1 MSTDFEA
8 KSDNRAQ
15 AARASRLSI
24 FAALLLLLLAALL
37 RVTSLASVPN
47 GFSED
52 EIINIRLADNV
63 RQGDIYVFFPDDD
76 AGGREGAWHV
86 ISAFVTYFT
95 GEGTIGFR
103 LLPLWLSMLS
113 IAIIFKLGRHVF
125 GPLAG
130 LLAAGMLAVN
140 LSSIILA
147 RSMSADAT
155 VIFLVSATML
165 ALARS
170 LPVYRRA
177 REITSNVM
185 SFAVLGALLG
195 IGLYLHP
202 GGLFIALACVIYI
215 AYLLYVRAA
224 MLSQRR
230 GYIGFALLVML
241 IIAIP
246 YVISSLNVPE
256 YAVLARRPSIAEIDI
271 PGAILSGVFS
281 IVGGGDMN
289 PLRNPPGR
297 PLVDIFCGLL
307 ALVGVAQCIRLR
319 FRPRFMLLLI
329 MGLVCLPAA
338 LLVGDSP
345 NFARMALILPQLS
358 LFFGFGAFALLRA
371 PIFADRVFRRM
382 AMVGALAL
390 LAVNLVWAWQDLLVV
405 WGTAEVDRALADR
418 DLGQIAHYLDIRGDD
433 MPSVFCNA
441 NWRSDQLAS
450 TLTDSDKLR
459 IMMNR
464 SGLPRREADCS
475 RGLLLT
481 DGGAPQRIVFFGDSH
496 RDSLHP
502 YLRQWLDYGDSV
514 KGALPR
520 DAVHEMDV
528 AGFLADRAGE
538 FITMAPVW
546 YDPEVAGGAVPVPP
560 PIRFG
565 SNLTFLGYEPQVERS
580 YLPGDNVDVITYWR
594 AEGSLPP
601 DLTLFTHILSDPVT
615 LVAQHDV
622 ISVNPAQL
630 RDRDV
635 FIQAT
640 TVSLP
645 QTALPG
651 DKFVSVGAY
660 REAAGER
667 LPALQGERPYGERIF
682 LYAIQVSAPPEPEE
696 SGA

>member
-8 KSDNRAQ
+8 NSADRAL
-15 AARASRLSI
+15 AKGERRLGMV
-24 FAALLLLLLAALL
+24 AALLLLLLAALL

-52 EIINIRLADNV
+52 EIINIRLTDNV
-63 RQGDIYVFFPDDD
+63 RQGDIYVFFPDDE

-86 ISAFVTYFT
+86 AAAFVTYFT

-113 IAIIFKLGRHVF
+113 IAMVFKLGRHAF
-125 GPLAG
+125 GTVAG
-130 LLAAGMLAVN
+130 VLAAGMMTVN
-140 LSSIILA
+140 LSSIVLA

-155 VIFLVSATML
+155 VIFLASATML

-177 REITSNVM
+177 RAVTSNVM

-195 IGLYLHP
+195 IGFYLHP
-202 GGLFIALACVIYI
+202 SSLFIALACLIYI

-224 MLSQRR
+224 MLRQRH

-246 YVISSLNVPE
+246 YLISSLNVPE
-256 YAVLARRPSIAEIDI
+256 YAVLARKPPLAEIDI
-271 PGAILSGVFS
+271 PRAILSGIFS
-281 IVGGGDMN
+281 IVGVGDMN

-297 PLVDIFCGLL
+297 PLVDIFCGIF
-307 ALVGVAQCIRLR
+307 ALVGVAQCVRLR
-319 FRPRFMLLLI
+319 SRPRFMLLLI
-329 MGLVCLPAA
+329 MGLACLPAA
-338 LLVGDSP
+338 LAAGDSP
-345 NFARMALILPQLS
+345 NFGRMALVLPQLS
-358 LFFGFGAFALLRA
+358 LFFGIGVFALLRA
-371 PIFADRVFRRM
+371 PIFADKVFRRM
-382 AMVGALAL
+382 AVAGALAL
-390 LAVNLVWAWQDLLVV
+390 LAVNLVWAWQDLFVV
-405 WGTAEVDRALADR
+405 WAAQPVDRRLADR
-418 DLGQIAHYLDIRGDD
+418 DLGKIAHYLDTRGDD

-441 NWRSDQLAS
+441 NWRSEKLEPS
-450 TLTDSDKLR
+450 LTDSDKLR
-459 IMMNR
+459 ITMNR
-464 SGLPRREADCS
+464 VGLPRREADCS

-481 DGGAPQRIVFFGDSH
+481 DGGAMQRIIFFGDSR

-502 YLRQWLDYGDSV
+502 YLRQWLDYGASV

-520 DAVHEMDV
+520 DAVYEMDV

-546 YDPEVAGGAVPVPP
+546 YDPEVAGEAVPVPP

-565 SNLTFLGYEPQVERS
+565 SNLTFLGYDPQVERTYS
-580 YLPGDNVDVITYWR
+580 PGDSVDVITYWR
-594 AEGSLPP
+594 AEGSLPS

-615 LVAQHDV
+615 VVAQHDV

-635 FIQAT
+635 FIQVT
-640 TVSLP
+640 SVVLP

-667 LPALQGERPYGERIF
+667 LPALQGEAPFGERIF
-682 LYAIQVSAPPEPEE
+682 LYAIQVIAPPDSEE
-696 SGA
+696 SDA